1 MENSWRHAFNCFTSF
16 NFVHI
21 AVPGKKLRTD
31 TCRLKITHALKSAAK
46 PWEHLIGFC
55 MSGGNVGLSLILFNF
70 ISNFSFSFITF
81 NYWSNSC
88 QVPLARLN
96 RNYSFIFNFYGE
108 WKPYEDNRQR
118 NSDKIKTQ
126 SQHGNSSATN
136 NQALLHHILE
146 EWTIWRSP
154 AIRLIRKK
162 RS

>member
-1 MENSWRHAFNCFTSF
+1 MEIEN
-16 NFVHI
+16 
-21 AVPGKKLRTD
+21 
-31 TCRLKITHALKSAAK
+31 THALKSAAK

-136 NQALLHHILE
+136 NQALLLHILE
-146 EWTIWRSP
+146 EWTLCSKINCYKTHQKKEILEEELFGTQEVIRQRKAFYTTIWRRPSTP
-154 AIRLIRKK
+154 
-162 RS
+162 